1 MSERGDRTLYWQ
13 LAYLAENFDFNDP
26 EDAWAKR
33 EYKHIKEL
41 LGIPK
46 YHSSNTKAK
55 KDSYDSVKEL
65 FEDNYH
71 ENPTYETSVNDGTK
85 VKQDE

>member
-46 YHSSNTKAK
+46 YHSSNTKANK
-55 KDSYDSVKEL
+55 GVK
-65 FEDNYH
+65 
-71 ENPTYETSVNDGTK
+71 T
-85 VKQDE
+85 